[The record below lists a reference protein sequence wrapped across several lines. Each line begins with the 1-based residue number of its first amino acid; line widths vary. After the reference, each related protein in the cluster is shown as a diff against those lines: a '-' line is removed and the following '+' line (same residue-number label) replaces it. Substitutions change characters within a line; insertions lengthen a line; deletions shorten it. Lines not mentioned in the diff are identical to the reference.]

1 MKNKIENAL
10 MISQFVAFMVATI
23 LALAFEFSGLE
34 MLLICALVL
43 YVVAFGLMTINGCIY
58 LNGRYKVLKTIL
70 SAPKTADNTTD
81 SADTKAADST
91 TDSADTKA
99 DNSVINVAQTIET
112 DKTGSIKNAAANAE
126 NVTAVETCE
135 SGEYELSNNKKSNA
149 VLDGTTDDVTDDA
162 ADDDANDEAAIKK
175 QIVLGLVKVSLC
187 AIFCLFSFVCLVL
200 F

>member
-58 LNGRYKVLKTIL
+58 LNGRYKALKTIL

-81 SADTKAADST
+81 SADTKA
-91 TDSADTKA
+91 
-99 DNSVINVAQTIET
+99 DNSVTNAAQTIET
-112 DKTGSIKNAAANAE
+112 DETGSTKNAAANAE
-126 NVTAVETCE
+126 NVTKNIAQTESSIKQNVATFGEDGLTSEERSRQNEVLSTSSET
-135 SGEYELSNNKKSNA
+135 
-149 VLDGTTDDVTDDA
+149 
-162 ADDDANDEAAIKK
+162 DDDANDEAAIKK
-175 QIVLGLVKVSLC
+175 QSVLGLVKVSLC

>member
-70 SAPKTADNTTD
+70 SAPKTAD
-81 SADTKAADST
+81 ST

-99 DNSVINVAQTIET
+99 DNSVTNASQTIAT

-126 NVTAVETCE
+126 NVTAVETGE
-135 SGEYELSNNKKSNA
+135 SGEYELSNNKKSKA
-149 VLDGTTDDVTDDA
+149 VLDGTTDDATDDA
-162 ADDDANDEAAIKK
+162 ADDANDEAAIKK

>member
-58 LNGRYKVLKTIL
+58 LNGRYKALKTIL
-70 SAPKTADNTTD
+70 SAPKTAGN
-81 SADTKAADST
+81 T

-99 DNSVINVAQTIET
+99 DNSVTNVAQTIET
-112 DKTGSIKNAAANAE
+112 DETGSTKNAAANAE
-126 NVTAVETCE
+126 NVTKNIAQTESSIKQNAATFGEDGLTSEERSRQNEVLSSSSET
-135 SGEYELSNNKKSNA
+135 
-149 VLDGTTDDVTDDA
+149 
-162 ADDDANDEAAIKK
+162 DDDANDEAAIKK

>member
-58 LNGRYKVLKTIL
+58 LNGRYKALKTIL
-70 SAPKTADNTTD
+70 SALKTAGN
-81 SADTKAADST
+81 T

-99 DNSVINVAQTIET
+99 DNSVINVAKTIET
-112 DKTGSIKNAAANAE
+112 DETGSTKNAAANAE
-126 NVTAVETCE
+126 NVTAVETGE

-149 VLDGTTDDVTDDA
+149 VLDGTTDDATDDA
-162 ADDDANDEAAIKK
+162 ADDANDEAAIKK

>member
-1 MKNKIENAL
+1 

-81 SADTKAADST
+81 SADTKA
-91 TDSADTKA
+91 
-99 DNSVINVAQTIET
+99 DNSVTNASQTIET
-112 DKTGSIKNAAANAE
+112 DKTGSIKNAASNAE
-126 NVTAVETCE
+126 NVTAVENGE
-135 SGEYELSNNKKSNA
+135 SGEYELSNNKKA
-149 VLDGTTDDVTDDA
+149 MLCLMALLTT
-162 ADDDANDEAAIKK
+162 
-175 QIVLGLVKVSLC
+175 
-187 AIFCLFSFVCLVL
+187 
-200 F
+200 

>member
-58 LNGRYKVLKTIL
+58 LNGRYKALKTIL

-81 SADTKAADST
+81 SADTKA
-91 TDSADTKA
+91 
-99 DNSVINVAQTIET
+99 DNSVTNAAQTIET
-112 DKTGSIKNAAANAE
+112 DKTGCTKNAAANAE
-126 NVTAVETCE
+126 NVTAVETGE

-149 VLDGTTDDVTDDA
+149 VLDGTTDDATDDA

>member
-58 LNGRYKVLKTIL
+58 LNGRYKALKTIL

-81 SADTKAADST
+81 SVDTKAG
-91 TDSADTKA
+91 
-99 DNSVINVAQTIET
+99 NSVTNAAQTIET
-112 DKTGSIKNAAANAE
+112 DKTGSTKNVAANAE
-126 NVTAVETCE
+126 NVTAVETGE

-149 VLDGTTDDVTDDA
+149 VLDGTTDDAT
-162 ADDDANDEAAIKK
+162 DDDANDEAAIKK

>member
-70 SAPKTADNTTD
+70 SAPKTAD
-81 SADTKAADST
+81 ST

-112 DKTGSIKNAAANAE
+112 DETGSTKNAAANAE
-126 NVTAVETCE
+126 NETKNVAQTE
-135 SGEYELSNNKKSNA
+135 SSIKQNA
-149 VLDGTTDDVTDDA
+149 VTFGEDGLTSEERSRQNEVLSTSRET
-162 ADDDANDEAAIKK
+162 DDDANDEAAIKK
-175 QIVLGLVKVSLC
+175 QIVLGLVKASLC